1 MSKITM
7 VAAAFAASVAGV
19 AGAHPANVLVVEGG
33 RALADNQRL
42 VRYGD
47 LQLASAADRRA
58 LRERVALAIADVC
71 DPSHFSVSDPQGSMT
86 CSKQAWTDIQP
97 RISELEARLA
107 YR

>member
-1 MSKITM
+1 MGKITV
-7 VAAAFAASVAGV
+7 VAAAIAATAAGV
-19 AGAHPANVLVVEGG
+19 AAAQPANVLVVQGG

-47 LQLASAADRRA
+47 LQLTSAADRRA
-58 LRERVALAIADVC
+58 LRERVALVIADVC

-107 YR
+107 SR